1 MHKAIPISAIR
12 VGKRH
17 RKDLGNVRSLA
28 RSIAEIGL
36 LHPVVI
42 RPDGVLIAGERRLQA
57 LKLLGWEKVPVNV
70 LDLDRVI
77 KGEIAE
83 NVFRQDFCPS
93 EMVAIA
99 RALEPLLRK
108 EAKARR
114 GARTDLPENFRD
126 VEFGE
131 TRDRLGASVGVSGR
145 TLEKMITIVE
155 AAERHP
161 RKFGHLKEEMDRTG
175 KASRPYRELLRLKDE
190 QRVLKL
196 KPIQGKFRTLIVD
209 CPWEYEQPLQGRA
222 RPDYATM
229 TQEELLALPVE
240 QWAEDKCHLY
250 LWATNVTMPRA
261 VELVRAYGFQHKTI
275 LTWVKSAWGL
285 GTYFRSQTEH
295 VIFAIRG
302 NMNTRSD
309 SLSTVFYAPLG
320 RDSEKPEQFYDLV
333 RRASFPP
340 YGEAFQ
346 RTPRPDF
353 VNLYAPRNKTEDTAR
368 VISLGGLHPSRHKIA
383 AAPQ

>member
-1 MHKAIPISAIR
+1 
-12 VGKRH
+12 V
-17 RKDLGNVRSLA
+17 
-28 RSIAEIGL
+28 
-36 LHPVVI
+36 

>member
-12 VGKRH
+12 IGRRH
-17 RKDLGNVRSLA
+17 RQDLGNVRPLA
-28 RSIAEIGL
+28 RSIQEIGL
-36 LHPVVI
+36 LHPVVV

-175 KASRPYRELLRLKDE
+175 KASSSSC
-190 QRVLKL
+190 V
-196 KPIQGKFRTLIVD
+196 IV
-209 CPWEYEQPLQGRA
+209 A
-222 RPDYATM
+222 
-229 TQEELLALPVE
+229 
-240 QWAEDKCHLY
+240 
-250 LWATNVTMPRA
+250 
-261 VELVRAYGFQHKTI
+261 
-275 LTWVKSAWGL
+275 
-285 GTYFRSQTEH
+285 
-295 VIFAIRG
+295 
-302 NMNTRSD
+302 
-309 SLSTVFYAPLG
+309 
-320 RDSEKPEQFYDLV
+320 
-333 RRASFPP
+333 
-340 YGEAFQ
+340 
-346 RTPRPDF
+346 
-353 VNLYAPRNKTEDTAR
+353 
-368 VISLGGLHPSRHKIA
+368 
-383 AAPQ
+383 

>member
-28 RSIAEIGL
+28 RNIEEIGL
-36 LHPVVI
+36 LHPIVV
-42 RPDGVLIAGERRLQA
+42 RPDGALIAGERRLQA
-57 LKLLGWEKVPVNV
+57 IKLLGWERVPVTI
-70 LDLDRVI
+70 LDLDKVI

-83 NVFRQDFCPS
+83 NVFREDFRPS
-93 EMVAIA
+93 EMVTIA

-126 VEFGE
+126 VLFGE
-131 TRDRLGASVGVSGR
+131 TRERLGASVGVSGR
-145 TLEKMITIVE
+145 TLEKMMTIVE
-155 AAERHP
+155 AAEAHP
-161 RKFGHLKEEMDRTG
+161 RKFGHLNEEMDRTG

-190 QRVLKL
+190 QRVLRL
-196 KPIQGKFRTLIVD
+196 RPISGKFRTLVVD

-275 LTWVKSAWGL
+275 LTWVKNAWGL

-295 VIFAIRG
+295 VIFATRG
-302 NMNTRSD
+302 NLNTRSD
-309 SLSTVFYAPLG
+309 SLSTVFHAPLG
-320 RDSEKPEQFYDLV
+320 RDSEKPEEFYDLV
-333 RRASFPP
+333 RRASFPT

-346 RTPRPDF
+346 RIPRPDF
-353 VNLYAPRNKTEDTAR
+353 VNLYVPRNKNDDPGR
-368 VISLGGLHPSRHKIA
+368 VIALGGFHPSRSEIA